1 MKNNHMADYDQ
12 QLTDAIY
19 GFAVSPEFEN
29 DQTVFAART
38 SGLYSSQDG
47 GKSWQYSFESLELE
61 APLAISFVAL
71 APNFA
76 EMPHVF
82 AAGPGG
88 ILRSRDGGQTW
99 YVTMLSSP
107 PPFITGLAVSP
118 NYARDGIVFATTMD
132 DGVFRSS
139 NRGVD
144 WTAWNFGLFD
154 RHILSIAVSP
164 NFAEDKNV
172 FLGTESGIFHSVNG
186 GLGWRETE
194 FKIEHAPVLSLAIS
208 PNFVEDG
215 LLFAG
220 TENAGIFCSE
230 DRGDTWTLAAGEDQV
245 DSVNVI
251 LIAKDFLDK
260 PDLLITNGD
269 SILLSC
275 DHAQSWQPWRDNLQF
290 DDLVL
295 SIAAL
300 NDLSPESILL
310 VGFANGQILQ
320 L

>member
-1 MKNNHMADYDQ
+1 MTDNNQ
-12 QLTDAIY
+12 QLPDAIY
-19 GFAVSPEFEN
+19 GFAVSPEYAN
-29 DQTVFAART
+29 DKTIFAARA
-38 SGLYSSQDG
+38 SGLYRSQDG
-47 GKSWQYSFESLELE
+47 GKSWQFSFDSLDLD
-61 APLAISFVAL
+61 APLAISCVAL

-88 ILRSRDGGQTW
+88 VLRSRDGGQTW

-107 PPFITGLAVSP
+107 APFITGLAVSP
-118 NYARDGIVFATTMD
+118 NYARDGIVFAATMD

-164 NFAEDKNV
+164 NIAEDKNV
-172 FLGTESGIFHSVNG
+172 FLGTESGIFHSING

-194 FKIEHAPVLSLAIS
+194 FQIENAPVLSLAIS
-208 PNFVEDG
+208 PNFTEDD

-220 TENAGIFCSE
+220 TESAGVLSSQ
-230 DRGDTWTLAAGEDQV
+230 DRGTTWALAAGEDQV
-245 DSVNVI
+245 GSVNAI
-251 LIAKDFLDK
+251 LTSKNFLKEPYLLIA
-260 PDLLITNGD
+260 NGE
-269 SILLSC
+269 SILFSR
-275 DHAQSWQPWRDNLQF
+275 DRGQSWQPWCENLQF
-290 DDLVL
+290 EDLLL

-300 NDLSPESILL
+300 EDLVPGSKLL
-310 VGFANGQILQ
+310 AGFANGQILQ
-320 L
+320 T

>member
-1 MKNNHMADYDQ
+1 MTDNNQ
-12 QLTDAIY
+12 QLTDAIF
-19 GFAVSPEFEN
+19 GFAVSPEYEN
-29 DQTVFAART
+29 DKTVFAARN
-38 SGLYSSQDG
+38 SGLYRSRDG
-47 GKSWQYSFESLELE
+47 GKSWQFSFDSLALE
-61 APLAISFVAL
+61 ASLAISCVAL
-71 APNFA
+71 APNFS
-76 EMPHVF
+76 EMAHVF

-154 RHILSIAVSP
+154 RHILSVAVSP
-164 NFAEDKNV
+164 NFEEDKNV

-194 FKIEHAPVLSLAIS
+194 FKIAYAPVLSLAIS
-208 PNFVEDG
+208 PNFAEDD

-220 TENAGIFCSE
+220 TENAGIFYSA
-230 DRGDTWTLAAGEDQV
+230 DRAATWALAAGEDQV
-245 DSVNVI
+245 GSVNAI
-251 LIAKDFLDK
+251 LIAKNFLEESN
-260 PDLLITNGD
+260 LLITNGE
-269 SILLSC
+269 SILISR
-275 DHAQSWQPWRDNLQF
+275 DRAQSWQPWRANLQF

-300 NDLSPESILL
+300 NDLAPESKLL
-310 VGFANGQILQ
+310 AGFANGQIFQ
-320 L
+320 I

>member
-1 MKNNHMADYDQ
+1 MTDNNQ
-12 QLTDAIY
+12 QLADAIY
-19 GFAVSPEFEN
+19 GFAVSPEYTK
-29 DQTVFAART
+29 DKTIFAARG
-38 SGLYSSQDG
+38 SGLYRSKDS
-47 GKSWQYSFESLELE
+47 GKSWQFAFDSLELE
-61 APLAISFVAL
+61 SPLAISCVTL
-71 APNFA
+71 TPNFA

-88 ILRSRDGGQTW
+88 VLRSRDGGQTW

-107 PPFITGLAVSP
+107 PPFITSLTVSP

-132 DGVFRSS
+132 DGFFRSS

-154 RHILSIAVSP
+154 RHILSIALSP

-194 FKIEHAPVLSLAIS
+194 FKIEHAPVISLAVS
-208 PNFVEDG
+208 PNFAEDN

-220 TENAGIFCSE
+220 TEDAGVFYSE
-230 DRGDTWTLAAGEDQV
+230 DRGVTWALAAGEDQV
-245 DSVNVI
+245 GSVNAI
-251 LIAKDFLDK
+251 LTSKNFLKEPCLLIA
-260 PDLLITNGD
+260 NGE
-269 SILLSC
+269 SILFSR
-275 DHAQSWQPWRDNLQF
+275 DRGQSWQPWRENMQF

-295 SIAAL
+295 SIATL
-300 NDLSPESILL
+300 EDLVPGSKLMVGL
-310 VGFANGQILQ
+310 VNGEIIQV
-320 L
+320 

>member
-1 MKNNHMADYDQ
+1 MTDNTQKLA
-12 QLTDAIY
+12 DAIF

-29 DQTVFAART
+29 DKTVFAARNT
-38 SGLYSSQDG
+38 GLYRSQDG
-47 GKSWQYSFESLELE
+47 GTSWQFSFDSLELE
-61 APLAISFVAL
+61 APLAVSCVSL

-88 ILRSRDGGQTW
+88 VLRSRDGGQTW
-99 YVTMLSSP
+99 YVSMLSSP

-154 RHILSIAVSP
+154 RHILSNALSP

-194 FKIEHAPVLSLAIS
+194 FDIENAPVLSLALS
-208 PNFVEDG
+208 PNFAEDG

-220 TENAGIFCSE
+220 TESAGIIYSE
-230 DRGDTWTLAAGEDQV
+230 DRGSTWALAAGEGQV
-245 DSVNVI
+245 GSVNAI
-251 LIAKDFLDK
+251 LTSNNFLKEPYLLIA
-260 PDLLITNGD
+260 NGE
-269 SILLSC
+269 SILLSRN
-275 DHAQSWQPWRDNLQF
+275 HGRSWQSWRENLQF

-295 SIAAL
+295 SIATIE
-300 NDLSPESILL
+300 DLVPGSKLMIGL
-310 VGFANGQILQ
+310 ANGEIVQV
-320 L
+320 

>member
-1 MKNNHMADYDQ
+1 MTENNQ
-12 QLTDAIY
+12 QLTDAIF
-19 GFAVSPEFEN
+19 GFAISPEFEN
-29 DQTVFAART
+29 DMTVFAARS
-38 SGLYSSQDG
+38 SGLYYSQDG
-47 GKSWQYSFESLELE
+47 GKSWQFSLDSLALE
-61 APLAISFVAL
+61 APLAISCVAL

-88 ILRSRDGGQTW
+88 VLRSRDGGHTW

-118 NYARDGIVFATTMD
+118 NYARDGIVFATTID

-139 NRGVD
+139 NRGID

-154 RHILSIAVSP
+154 RHILSVALSP
-164 NFAEDKNV
+164 NFAKDKNV

-194 FKIEHAPVLSLAIS
+194 FEIENAPVLSLAIS
-208 PNFVEDG
+208 PNFAEDD

-220 TENAGIFCSE
+220 TENAGIFYSE
-230 DRGDTWTLAAGEDQV
+230 DCGGTWALAAGEDQV
-245 DSVNVI
+245 GSANAI
-251 LIAKDFLDK
+251 LIAKNFMEK

-269 SILLSC
+269 SILISR
-275 DHAQSWQPWRDNLQF
+275 DRAQSWQPWRENLQF

-300 NDLSPESILL
+300 NDLTPESKLL
-310 VGFANGQILQ
+310 AGLASGQILHI
-320 L
+320 